1 MVAEVTRVTK
11 RLQTVEK
18 TGDLDDLLLSVV
30 DETLKQVFK
39 EAGTKVIYDYLG
51 NKCHLRREEIAEK
64 PRVFSAELEK
74 LLGSA
79 APMIE
84 KMIFKRL
91 YSKLRLEFDVK
102 RNYEFSDHIKELRKR
117 CSR

>member
-11 RLQTVEK
+11 QLQTVEK
-18 TGDLDDLLLSVV
+18 TGDLDDLLLSAV

-39 EAGTKVIYDYLG
+39 EAGAKVIYSYLG
-51 NKCHLRREEIAEK
+51 NKCHLKREEIVEK
-64 PRVFSAELEK
+64 PEVFSADLKK
-74 LLGSA
+74 LLGSGA
-79 APMIE
+79 IVIE